1 MKTFSSSMEKSVVD
15 SSRLLE
21 VAVLVCYSICFFHEV
36 KQRCS
41 QRQTEISLAVHKG
54 QMYAHQCRSD
64 LSVHLRSIFGTAER
78 TLIPDAKYNRETCLI
93 FFYLIVTSK
102 AMMIINFF
110 FFSSKS
116 NIDLFQEQNDLQCVL
131 VF

>member
-41 QRQTEISLAVHKG
+41 QRQTESPLLSTKDRCMLTSAVLTFLFTYAAFLG
-54 QMYAHQCRSD
+54 Q
-64 LSVHLRSIFGTAER
+64 LKE
-78 TLIPDAKYNRETCLI
+78 P
-93 FFYLIVTSK
+93 
-102 AMMIINFF
+102 
-110 FFSSKS
+110 
-116 NIDLFQEQNDLQCVL
+116 
-131 VF
+131 